1 MPSSRVL
8 LDEQIF
14 IFQKRGGVGRYFSE
28 LARALLAES
37 EGESQGVIEVEFAF
51 RFGRNVDADR
61 LALLH
66 RSRVPLGPHSLYLL
80 NSPFRQ
86 LRGTLVHQTYYHKR
100 FLHFRPSLPR
110 AMTVHDMIPERF
122 PELFSSDPHLAKSE
136 YLRRANLIFCDSEAT
151 RRDLQEFHPDLDAI
165 IRVVPHGVSAY
176 WFSIRATSDP
186 SENPQ
191 ILYVGARH
199 GYKDF
204 QVLVQ
209 ALQIARLPGLRLVLV
224 GGSPLDASETLQLRA
239 IPGLDLQHHTDV
251 EDSTLR
257 QLYSKSSAFV
267 FPSRYEGF
275 GLPVLEAMA
284 VGTVV
289 ITSDTPALLETGA
302 NRALVFESGSPE
314 DLASNI
320 VRALSMSSDERQALI
335 ASGRDHARQMSWQRT
350 AAQTVQGYLDAIS

>member
-1 MPSSRVL
+1 
-8 LDEQIF
+8 
-14 IFQKRGGVGRYFSE
+14 VGRYFSE

-37 EGESQGVIEVEFAF
+37 ERESQGVIEVEFAF

-66 RSRVPLGPHSLYLL
+66 RPRVPLGPHSLYLL

-100 FLHFRPSLPR
+100 FLRFRPSLPR

-136 YLRRANLIFCDSEAT
+136 YLRRANLIFCVSEAT
-151 RRDLQEFHPDLDAI
+151 RRDLQEFHPDLNAA
-165 IRVVPHGVSAY
+165 IRVVPHGVSPY
-176 WFSIRATSDP
+176 WFNTGAPSDLSRKP
-186 SENPQ
+186 H

-209 ALQIARLPGLRLVLV
+209 ALQIAHVPELRLTLV
-224 GGSPLDASETLQLRA
+224 GGPPLDASETVHLRA
-239 IPGLDLQHHTDV
+239 VPGLDVQHQTDV

-257 QLYSKSSAFV
+257 QLYSKCSAFV

-275 GLPVLEAMA
+275 GLPVLEALA
-284 VGTVV
+284 AGTVV

-302 NRALVFESGSPE
+302 NRTLVFTSGSP
-314 DLASNI
+314 DNLASTI

-335 ASGRDHARQMSWQRT
+335 SSGRDHARQMSWQRA